1 MAELDHTDKTG
12 GRFLSRFPLGGESPT
27 RRASRLRAV
36 QGKLV
41 LAAVILV
48 ICIVTT
54 VRSDVF
60 LTWANWQN
68 ILQQISFVGILAC
81 GTTILMVSGGIDLS
95 IGSNVSFTGMVIG
108 YLMVNQAM
116 SAGTAI
122 LLGILVATGIGL
134 VNGILVSHTR
144 THPFILTLGMLTL
157 LEGAALMIST
167 EPITGFPQG
176 FLDFAFEEPL
186 GVPVAIWFFLGAAVF
201 CQLLLSA
208 TVVGRH
214 IYALGGSETAAGL
227 AGVRVRALKIGLYT
241 LMGFMVGGVA
251 TLLISTL
258 SASQAFT
265 GQGMELSAIAAVAV
279 GGTPLQG
286 GRGDI
291 VGTLL
296 GVLLIGVIGNSLN
309 LLSINPN
316 LQQVLVGAII
326 VMAVMAQRTNR

>member
-1 MAELDHTDKTG
+1 MTELDHADKGG
-12 GRFLSRFPLGGESPT
+12 GRLLATRLSLGRESQLGRFRFL
-27 RRASRLRAV
+27 

-41 LAAVILV
+41 LAGVILV
-48 ICIVTT
+48 ICIVTA

-60 LTWANWQN
+60 LTWTNWQN

-81 GTTILMVSGGIDLS
+81 GTTLLMVSGGIDLS
-95 IGSNVSFTGMVIG
+95 IGSNVSFSGMVMG
-108 YLMVNQAM
+108 YLMVNQGM
-116 SAGTAI
+116 SAAAAI
-122 LLGILVATGIGL
+122 VLGILVATGVGL
-134 VNGILVSHTR
+134 VNGLLVSHSR

-157 LEGAALMIST
+157 LEGGALMIST
-167 EPITGFPQG
+167 EPISGFPQG
-176 FLDFAFEEPL
+176 LLDFAFEKPL
-186 GVPVAIWFFLGAAVF
+186 GVPVVIWFFLGVAVF
-201 CQLLLSA
+201 SQLLLSG
-208 TVVGRH
+208 TVIGRH

-227 AGVRVRALKIGLYT
+227 AGVRVRALKVGLYT
-241 LMGFMVGGVA
+241 LMGLMVGVVA
-251 TLLISTL
+251 TLLIATL

-265 GQGMELSAIAAVAV
+265 GKGMELSAIAAVAV

-296 GVLLIGVIGNSLN
+296 GVLLIGVIGNALN

-326 VMAVMAQRTNR
+326 VVAVMAQRGRR